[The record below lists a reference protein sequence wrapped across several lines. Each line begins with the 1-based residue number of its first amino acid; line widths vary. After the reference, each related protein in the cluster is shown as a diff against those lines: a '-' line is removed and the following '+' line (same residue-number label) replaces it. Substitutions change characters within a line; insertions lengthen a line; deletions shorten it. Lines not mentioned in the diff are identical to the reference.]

1 MKNMFRIIASMLAA
15 VLLIAFAAVPALA
28 SGSDNASA
36 GSAGS
41 STRTFRLNTVPVL
54 LTAVGMLVAAALL
67 IFIMIKLKG
76 R

>member
-1 MKNMFRIIASMLAA
+1 MKNVFRIIASMLAA

-36 GSAGS
+36 GSADS
-41 STRTFRLNTVPVL
+41 NTRTFRLNTVPVL
-54 LTAVGMLVAAALL
+54 ITAVGMLVAAALL
-67 IFIMIKLKG
+67 IFIMVKLKG